1 MRKKPHLSQ
10 CVWATA
16 SLAAR
21 TGLEKP
27 ALRLLR
33 QIKPAMAVP

>member
-16 SLAAR
+16 SLAGR
-21 TGLEKP
+21 TGLDKP
-27 ALRLLR
+27 ALCLLR
-33 QIKPAMAVP
+33 QITPAVAEP